1 MSVLVRLHL
10 NRKQRRWRAWRVP
23 SSRPLRPRRA
33 PSARPLR
40 SRRAPGPRPGGKI
53 NVIPREFI
61 EKIKKSLNSTSFSIK
76 THRKKSIFFLRRCA
90 PLLLIKFYVFIKFNE
105 AQLRPK

>member
-10 NRKQRRWRAWRVP
+10 NRKQRRWRAWRAP

-61 EKIKKSLNSTSFSIK
+61 EKIKKSLNSTGFSIK
-76 THRKKSIFFLRRCA
+76 RDTNKSIIFCRRCA
-90 PLLLIKFYVFIKFNE
+90 ASLLIKSYVFIKFNE
-105 AQLRPK
+105 MQLRPK